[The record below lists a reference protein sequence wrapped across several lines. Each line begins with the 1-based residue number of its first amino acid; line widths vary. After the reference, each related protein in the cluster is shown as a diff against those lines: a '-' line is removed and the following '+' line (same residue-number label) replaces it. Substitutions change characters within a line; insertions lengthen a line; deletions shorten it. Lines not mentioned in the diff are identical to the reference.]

1 MILKPNDKDVF
12 HFEDRRGGRG
22 GGSSIY
28 FIFGMGK
35 ATNKAITQ
43 LGVSYHGREGV
54 ECLFFPSD
62 SF

>member
-1 MILKPNDKDVF
+1 MTKTYFILRI
-12 HFEDRRGGRG
+12 EEEEE

-54 ECLFFPSD
+54 ECLFFHSD